1 MMNMKKKTY
10 ISLFFSFVLPFFLYS
25 SEVNKSISNSNGYPV
40 IGLFEDTLFNIYTKE
55 GSFSIEERAN
65 AISQRI
71 LKISQEPFFNQE
83 NLKLL
88 EVNYEIEILYNDQI
102 ILNISTEDAKILNSD
117 QKKLAE
123 EYKLIIENEI
133 SNYHKE
139 TSLVIVLKE
148 IGLAILTIGIVII
161 LLFFNKKLFEL
172 IDQKIKLQE
181 NKKIKG
187 IIIKSYTL
195 LDVKKQLQLILN
207 ISKVFKWGVNILVV
221 YISLPILFGIFPW
234 TKNLANVLFSY
245 ILNPIKN
252 IGSGIWNYIPN
263 LITIIIIV
271 LVFKYLLKGFHYLKT
286 EIENGN
292 LKINGFYKDWA
303 NSTYQIIKILV
314 YAFMFIVIFPYLPGS
329 DSTVFKGVSVF
340 LGVLFSFG
348 SAGSLSNII
357 AGLVITY
364 MRLFKIG
371 DRVKI
376 GEVVGD
382 VIEKTLLVT
391 RVRTIKNEI
400 ISIPNSSIMN
410 SHTLNYSSDAPDNG
424 LILHSTVTIGYD
436 VPWTEIHQYLIDAAL
451 RTNHIEKEPKPFVL
465 QTSLD
470 DFYVSYQI
478 NAYTKT
484 PNKQALIYSELHQ
497 HIQDV
502 CNENGVEIMSPHF
515 RGVRDGS
522 SSNIPNKYKPSNYQA
537 PHFNVN
543 IKNENRI

>member
-1 MMNMKKKTY
+1 MKKKIFINLICILLSF
-10 ISLFFSFVLPFFLYS
+10 ISYS
-25 SEVNKSISNSNGYPV
+25 AENNTKSILRPYPV
-40 IGLFEDTLFNIYTKE
+40 IGLFKDTLFNIYVKE
-55 GSFSIEERAN
+55 GSFSVEERAN
-65 AISQRI
+65 AITERI
-71 LKISQEPFFNQE
+71 TKISKEPFFKKE
-83 NLKLL
+83 KLKLDTL
-88 EVNYEIEILYNDQI
+88 GSDIEITYNDLVI
-102 ILNISTEDAKILNSD
+102 INISVEDAKTLKVSQGELANKYKSLIEKEILN
-117 QKKLAE
+117 
-123 EYKLIIENEI
+123 
-133 SNYHKE
+133 YHEE
-139 TSLVIVLKE
+139 TSFIRILKE
-148 IGLAILTIGIVII
+148 IGLAILTISIVITI
-161 LLFFNKKLFEL
+161 LYFNRKLFRL
-172 IDQKIKLQE
+172 IDKKITLEE

-187 IIIKSYTL
+187 IQIKNYTL
-195 LDVKKQLQLILN
+195 LDVKKELHVILN
-207 ISKVFKWGVNILVV
+207 INRFIKWCINILIV

-234 TKNLANVLFSY
+234 TKNLANILFSY

-252 IGSGIWNYIPN
+252 IGSSIWNYIPN
-263 LITIIIIV
+263 LITIIIIF
-271 LVFKYLLKGFHYLKT
+271 LVFKYIIKGLHYLKA
-286 EIENGN
+286 EIEVGN
-292 LKINGFYKDWA
+292 LKINGFYPDWA
-303 NSTYQIIKILV
+303 NSTYQIMKILV

-376 GEVVGD
+376 GDVVGD
-382 VIEKTLLVT
+382 IIEKTLLVT

-436 VPWTEIHQYLIDAAL
+436 VSWKEMHQYLIDAAL
-451 RTNHIEKEPKPFVL
+451 RTNLIEKKPLPFVL

-478 NAYTKT
+478 NAYTKA

-497 HIQDV
+497 NIQDI
-502 CNENGVEIMSPHF
+502 CNENRIEIMSPHF
-515 RGVRDGS
+515 RGVRDGNNV
-522 SSNIPNKYKPSNYQA
+522 NIPNQYKPSDYKA

-543 IKNENRI
+543 IKG

>member
-1 MMNMKKKTY
+1 MKTY
-10 ISLFFSFVLPFFLYS
+10 INIFLFITLSFASARAEEKSLSKN
-25 SEVNKSISNSNGYPV
+25 EGHPV
-40 IGLFEDTLFNIYTKE
+40 IGLFKDTLFFLHTKE
-55 GSFSIEERAN
+55 GSFSIKERAN
-65 AISQRI
+65 AITNRI
-71 LKISQEPFFNQE
+71 IKISEEPFFKKE
-83 NLKLL
+83 NLKLQ
-88 EVNYEIEILYNDQI
+88 EVNQEVEISYNDLI
-102 ILNISTEDAKILNSD
+102 ILNISEDDSKEVNIP
-117 QKKLAE
+117 KETLANN
-123 EYKLIIENEI
+123 YKTIIENEI
-133 SNYHKE
+133 SNYHEE
-139 TSLVIVLKE
+139 TSFIIVLKE
-148 IGLAILTIGIVII
+148 IGLAILTISIVLTI
-161 LLFFNKKLFEL
+161 LFFNKKIFRYTANRITLE
-172 IDQKIKLQE
+172 E

-187 IIIKSYTL
+187 IQIKNYTL
-195 LDVKKQLQLILN
+195 LDVKKELQVLLN
-207 ISKVFKWGVNILVV
+207 INRFFKWCINILIV

-234 TKNLANVLFSY
+234 TENLASILFSY

-252 IGSGIWNYIPN
+252 IGSNILNYIPN
-263 LITIIIIV
+263 LITIIIIF
-271 LVFKYLLKGFHYLKT
+271 LVFKYILKGLHYLKS
-286 EIENGN
+286 EIEIGN

-376 GEVVGD
+376 GDVIGD

-391 RVRTIKNEI
+391 RIRTIKNEI

-436 VPWTEIHQYLIDAAL
+436 VSWKEMHQYLIDAAL
-451 RTNHIEKEPKPFVL
+451 RTKLIEKKPLPFVL

-478 NAYTKT
+478 NAYTKA

-497 HIQDV
+497 NIQDI
-502 CNENGVEIMSPHF
+502 CNENGIEIMSPHY
-515 RGVRDGS
+515 RGMRDANNI
-522 SSNIPNKYKPSNYQA
+522 NIPDKYKPKDYKT
-537 PHFNVN
+537 PRFNVN
-543 IKNENRI
+543 IKE

>member
-1 MMNMKKKTY
+1 MKVY
-10 ISLFFSFVLPFFLYS
+10 ISLFLVFTLFFTGFS
-25 SEVNKSISNSNGYPV
+25 SEEDNNFINLKGFPV
-40 IGLFEDTLFNIYTKE
+40 IGLFEDTLFEIYTKE

-65 AISQRI
+65 AITNRI
-71 LKISQEPFFNQE
+71 SKISQEPFFNKE
-83 NLKLL
+83 NLKLFK
-88 EVNYEIEILYNDQI
+88 VNDEIEILYNELV
-102 ILNISTEDAKILNSD
+102 ILNVSTEDSRILNKP
-117 QKKLAE
+117 QEKLAE
-123 EYKLIIENEI
+123 GYRLIIEKEI
-133 SNYHKE
+133 SNYHNE
-139 TSLVIVLKE
+139 TSFIIVAKE

-172 IDQKIKLQE
+172 INQKIKLQE

-187 IIIKSYTL
+187 IVIRSYTL
-195 LDVKKQLQLILN
+195 LDVKKQVQLILN
-207 ISKVFKWGVNILVV
+207 ISKFLKWGVNILVV

-271 LVFKYLLKGFHYLKT
+271 LVFKYLLKGIHYLKT
-286 EIENGN
+286 EIEVGN

-410 SHTLNYSSDAPDNG
+410 SHTLNYSSDAPENG

-436 VPWTEIHQYLIDAAL
+436 VPWKEIHQYLIDSAL
-451 RTNHIEKEPKPFVL
+451 RTNHIEKDPKPFVL

-497 HIQDV
+497 NIQDT
-502 CNENGVEIMSPHF
+502 CNENSIEIMSPHF
-515 RGVRDGS
+515 RGVRDGN
-522 SSNIPNKYKPSNYQA
+522 SSNIPNKYKPTNYK
-537 PHFNVN
+537 PPYFNVK
-543 IKNENRI
+543 IKDENRV

>member
-1 MMNMKKKTY
+1 MKKKIFINLICILLSF
-10 ISLFFSFVLPFFLYS
+10 ISYS
-25 SEVNKSISNSNGYPV
+25 AENNTKSILRPYPV
-40 IGLFEDTLFNIYTKE
+40 IGLFKDTLFNIYVKE
-55 GSFSIEERAN
+55 GSFSVEERAN
-65 AISQRI
+65 AITERI
-71 LKISQEPFFNQE
+71 TKISKEPFFKKE
-83 NLKLL
+83 KLKLDTL
-88 EVNYEIEILYNDQI
+88 GSDIEITYNDLVI
-102 ILNISTEDAKILNSD
+102 INISVEDAKTLKVSQGELANKYKSLIEKEILN
-117 QKKLAE
+117 
-123 EYKLIIENEI
+123 
-133 SNYHKE
+133 YHEE
-139 TSLVIVLKE
+139 TSFIRILKE
-148 IGLAILTIGIVII
+148 IGLAILTISIVITI
-161 LLFFNKKLFEL
+161 LYFNRKLFRL
-172 IDQKIKLQE
+172 IDKKITLEE

-187 IIIKSYTL
+187 IQIKNYTL
-195 LDVKKQLQLILN
+195 LDVKKELHVILN
-207 ISKVFKWGVNILVV
+207 INRFIKWCINILIV

-234 TKNLANVLFSY
+234 TKNLANILFSY

-252 IGSGIWNYIPN
+252 IGSSIWNYIPN
-263 LITIIIIV
+263 FITIIIIF
-271 LVFKYLLKGFHYLKT
+271 LVFKYIIKGLHYLKA
-286 EIENGN
+286 EIEVGN
-292 LKINGFYKDWA
+292 LKINGFYPDWA
-303 NSTYQIIKILV
+303 NSTYQIMKILV

-376 GEVVGD
+376 GDVVGD
-382 VIEKTLLVT
+382 IIEKTLLVT

-436 VPWTEIHQYLIDAAL
+436 VSWKEMHQYLIDAAL
-451 RTNHIEKEPKPFVL
+451 RTNLIEKKPLPFVL

-478 NAYTKT
+478 NAYTKA

-497 HIQDV
+497 NIQDI
-502 CNENGVEIMSPHF
+502 CNENGIEIMSPHF
-515 RGVRDGS
+515 RGVRDGNNV
-522 SSNIPNKYKPSNYQA
+522 NIPKQYKPSDYKV

-543 IKNENRI
+543 IKG

>member
-1 MMNMKKKTY
+1 MKAY
-10 ISLFFSFVLPFFLYS
+10 ISLFLVFTLSFTGFCSEEDNNFINLKS
-25 SEVNKSISNSNGYPV
+25 SPV
-40 IGLFEDTLFNIYTKE
+40 IGLFEDTLFEIYTKE

-65 AISQRI
+65 AITNRI
-71 LKISQEPFFNQE
+71 SKISQEPFFNKE
-83 NLKLL
+83 NLKLFK
-88 EVNYEIEILYNDQI
+88 VNDEIEILYNELV
-102 ILNISTEDAKILNSD
+102 ILNVSTEDSRILNKP
-117 QKKLAE
+117 QEKLAE
-123 EYKLIIENEI
+123 GYRLIIEQEI
-133 SNYHKE
+133 SNYHNE
-139 TSLVIVLKE
+139 TSFIIVAKE
-148 IGLAILTIGIVII
+148 IGLAILTIGVVII
-161 LLFFNKKLFEL
+161 LLFFNKKLFKL
-172 IDQKIKLQE
+172 INQKIKLQE

-187 IIIKSYTL
+187 IVIRRYTL
-195 LDVKKQLQLILN
+195 LDVKKQVQLILN
-207 ISKVFKWGVNILVV
+207 ISKFLKWGVNILVV

-271 LVFKYLLKGFHYLKT
+271 LVFKYLLKGIHYLKT
-286 EIENGN
+286 EIEVGN

-382 VIEKTLLVT
+382 VIEKNLLVT

-410 SHTLNYSSDAPDNG
+410 SHTLNYSSDAPENG

-436 VPWTEIHQYLIDAAL
+436 VPWKEIHQYLIDSAL
-451 RTNHIEKEPKPFVL
+451 RTNHIEKDPKPFVL

-484 PNKQALIYSELHQ
+484 PNKQAIIYSELHQ
-497 HIQDV
+497 NIQDI
-502 CNENGVEIMSPHF
+502 CNENSIEIMSPHF
-515 RGVRDGS
+515 RGVRDGN
-522 SSNIPNKYKPSNYQA
+522 SSNIPNKYKPTNYK
-537 PHFNVN
+537 PPYFNVK
-543 IKNENRI
+543 IKDENRV

>member
-1 MMNMKKKTY
+1 MKKKIFINLICILLSF
-10 ISLFFSFVLPFFLYS
+10 ISYS
-25 SEVNKSISNSNGYPV
+25 AENNTKSILRPYPV
-40 IGLFEDTLFNIYTKE
+40 IGLFKDTLFNIYVKE
-55 GSFSIEERAN
+55 GSFSVEERAN
-65 AISQRI
+65 AITERI
-71 LKISQEPFFNQE
+71 TKISKEPFFKKE
-83 NLKLL
+83 KLKLDTL
-88 EVNYEIEILYNDQI
+88 GSDIEITYNDLVI
-102 ILNISTEDAKILNSD
+102 INISVEDAKTLKVSQGELANKYKSLIEKEILN
-117 QKKLAE
+117 
-123 EYKLIIENEI
+123 
-133 SNYHKE
+133 YHEE
-139 TSLVIVLKE
+139 TSFIRILKE
-148 IGLAILTIGIVII
+148 IGLAILTISIVITI
-161 LLFFNKKLFEL
+161 LYFNRKLFRL
-172 IDQKIKLQE
+172 IDKKITLEE

-187 IIIKSYTL
+187 IQIKNYTL
-195 LDVKKQLQLILN
+195 LDVKKELHVILN
-207 ISKVFKWGVNILVV
+207 INRFIKWCINILIV

-234 TKNLANVLFSY
+234 TKNLANILFSY

-252 IGSGIWNYIPN
+252 IGSSIWNYIPN
-263 LITIIIIV
+263 LITIIIIF
-271 LVFKYLLKGFHYLKT
+271 LVFKYIIKGLHYLKA
-286 EIENGN
+286 EIEVGN
-292 LKINGFYKDWA
+292 LKINGFYPDWA
-303 NSTYQIIKILV
+303 NSTYQIMKILV

-376 GEVVGD
+376 GDVVGD
-382 VIEKTLLVT
+382 IIEKTLLVT

-436 VPWTEIHQYLIDAAL
+436 VSWKEMHQYLIDAAL
-451 RTNHIEKEPKPFVL
+451 RTNLIEKKPLPFVL

-478 NAYTKT
+478 NAYTKA

-497 HIQDV
+497 NIQDI
-502 CNENGVEIMSPHF
+502 CNENGIEIMSPHF
-515 RGVRDGS
+515 RGVRDGNNV
-522 SSNIPNKYKPSNYQA
+522 NIPKQYKPSDYKV

-543 IKNENRI
+543 IKG